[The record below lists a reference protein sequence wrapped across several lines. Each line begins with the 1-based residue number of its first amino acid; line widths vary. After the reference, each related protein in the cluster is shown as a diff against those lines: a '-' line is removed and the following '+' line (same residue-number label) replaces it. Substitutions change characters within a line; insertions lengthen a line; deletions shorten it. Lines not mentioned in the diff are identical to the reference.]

1 MFMSSYRLFN
11 RVNLFSTNL
20 NIGPTRAK
28 YIFPS
33 RPPTLGL
40 SKRSFVKRQNHTRTT
55 TDMSL
60 LQHTGPSTLYTELAE
75 LPLPVSADFVSG
87 DVARVTYSVR
97 DHERNITRS
106 LTKTFPGGI
115 TSDNQTT
122 SHDSSEV
129 KAFTT
134 SPSKSRQA
142 ILREVA
148 NGTSTKR
155 FIEIWADTQIEAS
168 LDVTKYHDAFHTDD
182 FTSSLSFSPSETSL
196 LYTAEA
202 NINSDDN
209 ASDDPYPKFRYTPHF
224 GEPSCA
230 KKRST
235 IFLFRWTRS
244 TAFTRAAKQDMLL
257 VALSLAQPTRV
268 PVLFGQATFATEDV
282 IYASGHEHTKDGRLL
297 GVKWCFNRPM
307 GIWEIKLP
315 ESATVQGT
323 PFGTKILC
331 NALKLTP
338 SERSCRSPR
347 VLYNDSHTPTKLF
360 WFSNPVGGPHASCV
374 SLESRDLTT
383 GTNKVL
389 VDTVMEPTP
398 ENDFPGLYPNY
409 NMPSSPFLRCGDR
422 TYIVLHS
429 LWRSRATIL
438 FIDTESGA
446 ISDKTKMRDGEP
458 LYSWDLH
465 ATDNKTRLICSRST
479 PTTPSEVLLGYFDQH
494 DNLNWKVL
502 DKPTIS
508 SATEN
513 ALRDLT
519 VSIIPIG
526 ARPPTETLVIQSKKA
541 STRPGPKPICITIP
555 HGGPHAS
562 STTSFYSATAALAL
576 EGYTLSLPN
585 YTGSMGFGEKYIQ
598 KLLGHCGK
606 MDVQDVVE
614 SVNEL
619 IRLGISE
626 HGRQVVQGGSHGGF
640 LTAHL
645 IGQYPTLFNAA
656 VMRNPVTSAGELTA
670 SDIPDWAYAE
680 FGLQFTPDSLMTPA
694 TFQKLFEASPIAHVD
709 NVRAPVLLLIGEDD
723 LRVVPA
729 QGLRYY
735 HALKGRER
743 RTHPLDGIEAARVSW
758 EAGRDWFKKL
768 GQTS

>member
-1 MFMSSYRLFN
+1 
-11 RVNLFSTNL
+11 
-20 NIGPTRAK
+20 
-28 YIFPS
+28 
-33 RPPTLGL
+33 
-40 SKRSFVKRQNHTRTT
+40 
-55 TDMSL
+55 MSL
-60 LQHTGPSTLYTELAE
+60 LQHTGPSTFYTELAE
-75 LPLPVSADFVSG
+75 LPLPVSADFVGG
-87 DVARVTYSVR
+87 DVPRVTYTVR
-97 DHERNITRS
+97 DLERNITRS
-106 LTKTFPGGI
+106 LTKTFSGGFS
-115 TSDNQTT
+115 SDHQTT
-122 SHDSSEV
+122 SHDSSEI
-129 KAFTT
+129 KAFRT

-142 ILREVA
+142 VLREVS

-155 FIEIWADTQIEAS
+155 FVEIWAGLQMEAS

-202 NINSDDN
+202 NIIGDDN

-224 GEPSCA
+224 GELSRG

-244 TAFTRAAKQDMLL
+244 TAFTKATKQDMLL
-257 VALSLAQPTRV
+257 IALSLAQPTQT
-268 PVLFGQATFATEDV
+268 PVLFGQATFATEDI

-307 GIWEIKLP
+307 GIWEIKLL

-323 PFGTKILC
+323 PFGTKISC

-347 VLYNDSHTPTKLF
+347 VLYDKNQTPTKLF

-383 GTNKVL
+383 GINKVL
-389 VDTVMEPTP
+389 VDTVMEPTS

-409 NMPSSPFLRCGDR
+409 NMPSSPFLRRGDH

-429 LWRSRATIL
+429 LWRSRSTIL
-438 FIDTESGA
+438 FIDIESGA
-446 ISDKTKMRDGEP
+446 ISDVTKLRDGEP
-458 LYSWDLH
+458 LHSWDLH
-465 ATDNKTRLICSRST
+465 ATDDKTQFICSRST
-479 PTTPSEVLLGYFDQH
+479 PTTPYEVLLGYFDEH
-494 DNLNWKVL
+494 DNLDWKVL
-502 DKPTIS
+502 DKTMMS
-508 SATEN
+508 FATES

-519 VSIIPIG
+519 ASIIPIG
-526 ARPPTETLVIQSKKA
+526 ARPPTETIVIQSKKA
-541 STRPGPKPICITIP
+541 STRPGPKPICVNIP

-562 STTSFYSATAALAL
+562 TTTSFYPATVALAL
-576 EGYTLSLPN
+576 EGYTISLPN

-598 KLLGHCGK
+598 KLLGNCGT

-619 IRLGISE
+619 IRRGISE
-626 HGRQVVQGGSHGGF
+626 HGRQVVHGGSHGGF
-640 LTAHL
+640 LAAHRKTPFRKQQL
-645 IGQYPTLFNAA
+645 FFTLTLTYTVIGQYPTLFNAA
-656 VMRNPVTSAGELTA
+656 VMRNPVTSVGELTA
-670 SDIPDWAYAE
+670 SDIPDWAYGE
-680 FGLQFTPDSLMTPA
+680 FGFQFTPDSLMTPA
-694 TFQKLFEASPIAHVD
+694 TFQKMFEASPIAHVD

-723 LRVVPA
+723 LRAVPA
-729 QGLRYY
+729 QGLRFY

-743 RTHPLDGIEAARVSW
+743 RVEMLWFKGETHSIDGVEAARVSW
-758 EAGRDWFKKL
+758 EAGRDWFKNL
-768 GQTS
+768 GQNPAD

>member
-1 MFMSSYRLFN
+1 
-11 RVNLFSTNL
+11 
-20 NIGPTRAK
+20 
-28 YIFPS
+28 
-33 RPPTLGL
+33 
-40 SKRSFVKRQNHTRTT
+40 
-55 TDMSL
+55 MSL
-60 LQHTGPSTLYTELAE
+60 LQHTGPSTFYAELAE
-75 LPLPVSADFVSG
+75 LPLPVSADFVGG
-87 DVARVTYSVR
+87 DAPRVTYTIR

-106 LTKTFPGGI
+106 LTKTFPGGFG
-115 TSDNQTT
+115 SDHQIT

-129 KAFTT
+129 MAFRT

-142 ILREVA
+142 VLREVA
-148 NGTSTKR
+148 DGTSTKR
-155 FIEIWADTQIEAS
+155 FVEIWAGIQIEAS

-202 NINSDDN
+202 IIGDDN

-224 GEPSCA
+224 GELSRG
-230 KKRST
+230 KKAPT

-244 TAFTRAAKQDMLL
+244 TAFTKATKQDMLL
-257 VALSLAQPTRV
+257 VALSLAQPTQA
-268 PVLFGQATFATEDV
+268 PVLFGQATFATEDI
-282 IYASGHEHTKDGRLL
+282 IYTSGHEHTKDGRLL
-297 GVKWCFNRPM
+297 GIKWCFNRPM

-323 PFGTKILC
+323 PFGAKMSC

-347 VLYNDSHTPTKLF
+347 VLYDNNQTPTKLF

-398 ENDFPGLYPNY
+398 ETDFPGLYPNY
-409 NMPSSPFLRCGDR
+409 NMPYSPFLRRGDH

-446 ISDKTKMRDGEP
+446 ISDETKMRDGEP
-458 LYSWDLH
+458 LYNWDLH
-465 ATDNKTRLICSRST
+465 ATDDKTHFICSRST
-479 PTTPSEVLLGYFDQH
+479 PTTPHEVLLGYFDEH

-502 DKPTIS
+502 DKPMIS
-508 SATEN
+508 FATEN

-519 VSIIPIG
+519 ASIIPIG
-526 ARPPTETLVIQSKKA
+526 ARPPTETIVIQSKKA
-541 STRPGPKPICITIP
+541 STRPGPKSICVTIP
-555 HGGPHAS
+555 HGGPHIS
-562 STTSFYSATAALAL
+562 TTTSFYPATAALAL
-576 EGYTLSLPN
+576 EGYTISLPN

-598 KLLGHCGK
+598 KLVGHCGT
-606 MDVQDVVE
+606 MEVQDVVE

-626 HGRQVVQGGSHGGF
+626 HGRQVVQGASYGGF
-640 LTAHL
+640 IAAHL

-656 VMRNPVTSAGELTA
+656 VMRNPITSFGELA
-670 SDIPDWAYAE
+670 SDILDCAYTE

-694 TFQKLFEASPIAHVD
+694 TFQRMFEASPIAHVD

-723 LRVVPA
+723 LRVGPA
-729 QGLRYY
+729 QGLRFY

-743 RTHPLDGIEAARVSW
+743 RVEMLWFKGEMHLLNGIEAARVSL
-758 EAGRDWFKKL
+758 EAGRDWFKNL
-768 GQTS
+768 GQNPAD

>member
-1 MFMSSYRLFN
+1 
-11 RVNLFSTNL
+11 
-20 NIGPTRAK
+20 
-28 YIFPS
+28 
-33 RPPTLGL
+33 
-40 SKRSFVKRQNHTRTT
+40 
-55 TDMSL
+55 MSL

-75 LPLPVSADFVSG
+75 LPFPVSADFVGG
-87 DVARVTYSVR
+87 DAARVTYSVR
-97 DHERNITRS
+97 DQERNITRS
-106 LTKTFPGGI
+106 LTKTFLGGI
-115 TSDNQTT
+115 TSDHQAT

-148 NGTSTKR
+148 NGASTKR
-155 FIEIWADTQIEAS
+155 FVEIWAGTQIEAS
-168 LDVTKYHDAFHTDD
+168 LDVTNYHDAFHTYD

-209 ASDDPYPKFRYTPHF
+209 TLDNPYPKFRYTPHF
-224 GEPSCA
+224 GEPSRA
-230 KKRST
+230 RKRSI

-257 VALSLAQPTRV
+257 VALSLAQHTQV

-282 IYASGHEHTKDGRLL
+282 IYASGHEYTKDGRLL
-297 GVKWCFNRPM
+297 GVRSCFNRPM
-307 GIWEIKLP
+307 GIWEIRLP
-315 ESATVQGT
+315 ESGTVQGT
-323 PFGTKILC
+323 PFGAKISC
-331 NALKLTP
+331 NALKLTS

-347 VLYNDSHTPTKLF
+347 VLYDDSQMPIKLF

-374 SLESRDLTT
+374 SLESRDLTM
-383 GTNKVL
+383 GRNKIL

-409 NMPSSPFLRCGDR
+409 NIPSSPFLRRGGR

-429 LWRSRATIL
+429 IWRSRTTIL

-446 ISDKTKMRDGEP
+446 ISDETKMRDGEP
-458 LYSWDLH
+458 LYSWELH
-465 ATDNKTRLICSRST
+465 ATDNKSRFICSRST
-479 PTTPSEVLLGYFDQH
+479 PTTPCEVLLGYLDQQ

-508 SATEN
+508 FSTEN

-519 VSIIPIG
+519 ASILPIG
-526 ARPPTETLVIQSKKA
+526 ARPPTETLVIQSNKA
-541 STRPGPKPICITIP
+541 STIPGPKPICITIL

-562 STTSFYSATAALAL
+562 STTSFYPATVALAL

-598 KLLGHCGK
+598 KLLGHCGT
-606 MDVQDVVE
+606 MDVQDVIE

-640 LTAHL
+640 LAAHL

-656 VMRNPVTSAGELTA
+656 VMRNPVTSVGEVTA
-670 SDIPDWAYAE
+670 SDIPDWAYTE

-694 TFQKLFEASPIAHVD
+694 TFQRLFEASPIAHVD
-709 NVRAPVLLLIGEDD
+709 NIRAPVLLLIGEDD

-729 QGLRYY
+729 QGLRFY

-743 RTHPLDGIEAARVSW
+743 RVEMLWFKGETHPIDGVEAARVSW

-768 GQTS
+768 GQNPVD

>member
-1 MFMSSYRLFN
+1 
-11 RVNLFSTNL
+11 
-20 NIGPTRAK
+20 
-28 YIFPS
+28 
-33 RPPTLGL
+33 
-40 SKRSFVKRQNHTRTT
+40 
-55 TDMSL
+55 MSL
-60 LQHTGPSTLYTELAE
+60 LQHTGPSTRYTELAE
-75 LPLPVSADFVSG
+75 LPLPVFAHFVGG
-87 DVARVTYSVR
+87 DVARVTYAVR
-97 DHERNITRS
+97 DHERNIIRS
-106 LTKTFPGGI
+106 LTKTISGGI
-115 TSDNQTT
+115 TSDHHIT
-122 SHDSSEV
+122 SHDSLEV

-155 FIEIWADTQIEAS
+155 FVEIWAGTQIEAS
-168 LDVTKYHDAFHTDD
+168 LDVTKYHDAFHTDE

-202 NINSDDN
+202 NVNSDDDP
-209 ASDDPYPKFRYTPHF
+209 SDDPYPKFRYTPHF
-224 GEPSCA
+224 GEQSRS

-244 TAFTRAAKQDMLL
+244 TAFTKAAKQNMLL
-257 VALSLAQPTRV
+257 FALSLAQPTQV

-297 GVKWCFNRPM
+297 GVRWCFNRPM

-315 ESATVQGT
+315 ELATVQGT
-323 PFGTKILC
+323 PFGTKIPC
-331 NALKLTP
+331 NSLKLTP
-338 SERSCRSPR
+338 PERSCRSPR
-347 VLYNDSHTPTKLF
+347 VLYGNNQTPIKLF

-383 GTNKVL
+383 GTNK
-389 VDTVMEPTP
+389 
-398 ENDFPGLYPNY
+398 GYI
-409 NMPSSPFLRCGDR
+409 PSITCPPARFLRRGDR
-422 TYIVLHS
+422 IYIVLQS
-429 LWRSRATIL
+429 IWRSRTTIL

-446 ISDKTKMRDGEP
+446 ITDETKIHNDEP
-458 LYSWDLH
+458 LYSWNFY
-465 ATDNKTRLICSRST
+465 ATDDKTRFICSRST

-508 SATEN
+508 SATEK
-513 ALRDLT
+513 ALSDLT
-519 VSIIPIG
+519 ASVIPIG

-541 STRPGPKPICITIP
+541 STTPGPKPICVTIP

-562 STTSFYSATAALAL
+562 STTAFSPATAALAL
-576 EGYTLSLPN
+576 EGYTISLPN

-598 KLLGHCGK
+598 KLLGHCGT
-606 MDVQDVVE
+606 MDVQDVLE

-626 HGRQVVQGGSHGGF
+626 HGRQVVHGGSHGGF
-640 LTAHL
+640 LSAHL

-656 VMRNPVTSAGELTA
+656 VMRNPMVSAGEMAA

-680 FGLQFTPDSLMTPA
+680 FGLQFTSDSLMTPA
-694 TFQKLFEASPIAHVD
+694 TFKTLFEASPVVHVD
-709 NVRAPVLLLIGEDD
+709 DVRAPVLLLIGEDD
-723 LRVVPA
+723 LRAVPA
-729 QGLRYY
+729 QGLRFY

-743 RTHPLDGIEAARVSW
+743 SVEMLWFKGESHSLDGVEVARVSW

-768 GQTS
+768 GENLVG

>member
-1 MFMSSYRLFN
+1 MFMFSHHLFK

-20 NIGPTRAK
+20 RFFRWQWTRVK
-28 YIFPS
+28 HTYHHPQLIS
-33 RPPTLGL
+33 EQ
-40 SKRSFVKRQNHTRTT
+40 SFVKRQNHTSITT
-55 TDMSL
+55 NVSL
-60 LQHTGPSTLYTELAE
+60 LQHTGPSTLYTEFAE
-75 LPLPVSADFVSG
+75 LPLPVSADFVG
-87 DVARVTYSVR
+87 VDVARVTYSVR
-97 DHERNITRS
+97 DHERNTIQS

-115 TSDNQTT
+115 TSDHHTT

-142 ILREVA
+142 ILREIS

-155 FIEIWADTQIEAS
+155 FVEIWAGTQIEAS
-168 LDVTKYHDAFHTDD
+168 LDVTKYHDAFHTDN
-182 FTSSLSFSPSETSL
+182 FTFSLSFSPSETSL

-209 ASDDPYPKFRYTPHF
+209 ALDDPYPKFRYTPHF
-224 GEPSCA
+224 GEPSRA

-244 TAFTRAAKQDMLL
+244 TAFTRTAKQDMLL
-257 VALSLAQPTRV
+257 VALSLAQPTQV

-297 GVKWCFNRPM
+297 GEPLLVLR
-307 GIWEIKLP
+307 I
-315 ESATVQGT
+315 S
-323 PFGTKILC
+323 C

-338 SERSCRSPR
+338 SDRSCRSPR
-347 VLYNDSHTPTKLF
+347 VLYNDSQTPTKLF

-374 SLESRDLTT
+374 SLESCDLTT
-383 GTNKVL
+383 GANKVL
-389 VDTVMEPTP
+389 VNTV
-398 ENDFPGLYPNY
+398 YIPNY
-409 NMPSSPFLRCGDR
+409 NMPSSPFLRRRDR
-422 TYIVLHS
+422 IYINQEQ
-429 LWRSRATIL
+429 
-438 FIDTESGA
+438 FPDE
-446 ISDKTKMRDGEP
+446 TKMRDGEP
-458 LYSWDLH
+458 LYSWDLL
-465 ATDNKTRLICSRST
+465 ATDDKTRFICSRST
-479 PTTPSEVLLGYFDQH
+479 PTTPYEVLLGYFDHH

-502 DKPTIS
+502 DQPTLS
-508 SATEN
+508 FAAEN

-519 VSIIPIG
+519 ASIIPIG

-541 STRPGPKPICITIP
+541 STRSGPKPICVTLP
-555 HGGPHAS
+555 HGGPHVS
-562 STTSFYSATAALAL
+562 STTSFYPATAALAL

-585 YTGSMGFGEKYIQ
+585 YTGSLGFGEKYIQ
-598 KLLGHCGK
+598 KLLGHCGT

-626 HGRQVVQGGSHGGF
+626 HGRQVIQGGSHGGF
-640 LTAHL
+640 LAAHL

-656 VMRNPVTSAGELTA
+656 VMRNPVTSVGELGA

-694 TFQKLFEASPIAHVD
+694 IFQKMFEASPIAHVD
-709 NVRAPVLLLIGEDD
+709 SIRAPVLLLIGEDD
-723 LRVVPA
+723 LRAVPA
-729 QGLRYY
+729 QGLRLY
-735 HALKGRER
+735 HALKGKKR
-743 RTHPLDGIEAARVSW
+743 RVEMLWFKGETHPLDGVEAARVSW

-768 GQTS
+768 GQSPAD